1 MSESN
6 RINPL
11 GENSKM
17 AIIDPRLLPLIETL
31 IAADA
36 DWLAFEILD
45 GIQLGRVVEETREDL
60 QSTRLAVR
68 TAKHQRR
75 RSEERPVP
83 PPAATPLVGD
93 EQIDWAANYVADRL
107 SDAVSMLGA
116 TLDQL
121 NQIASSTE
129 EPQATISDR
138 TSRRE
143 VDLVLREEGEGPVL
157 HRTQVDEANAA
168 IPKLR
173 EALSNWANSTRIGG
187 HSA

>member
-1 MSESN
+1 
-6 RINPL
+6 
-11 GENSKM
+11 M
-17 AIIDPRLLPLIETL
+17 AIVDPRLLPLIETL
-31 IAADA
+31 IAADT

-45 GIQLGRVVEETREDL
+45 GIQSGRVAEETREDL

-68 TAKHQRR
+68 TAKHQKR
-75 RSEERPVP
+75 RSEERSVP

-93 EQIDWAANYVADRL
+93 EQIDWAVNYVADRL

-138 TSRRE
+138 TSRKD

-157 HRTQVDEANAA
+157 HRTQVDEASAA

>member
-1 MSESN
+1 M
-6 RINPL
+6 
-11 GENSKM
+11 
-17 AIIDPRLLPLIETL
+17 IDPRLLPLIETL

-45 GIQLGRVVEETREDL
+45 GISFGRVVEETREDL

-75 RSEERPVP
+75 RSEERAVP

-93 EQIDWAANYVADRL
+93 EQIDWAAKHIADRL
-107 SDAVSMLGA
+107 SDAVSMLGV
-116 TLDQL
+116 TLDRL
-121 NQIASSTE
+121 NQIVSSTE
-129 EPQATISDR
+129 ESQATTSDR
-138 TSRRE
+138 TSTRE
-143 VDLVLREEGEGPVL
+143 VDLVMREEGEGPVL
-157 HRTQVDEANAA
+157 RSAQVDDANAA

-173 EALSNWANSTRIGG
+173 EALSNWANSTKIGG